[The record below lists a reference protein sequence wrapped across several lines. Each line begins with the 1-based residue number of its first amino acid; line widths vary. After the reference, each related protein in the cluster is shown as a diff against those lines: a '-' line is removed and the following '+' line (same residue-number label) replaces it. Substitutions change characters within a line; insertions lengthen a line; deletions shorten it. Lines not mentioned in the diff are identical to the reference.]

1 MHAHIGD
8 RLVLEGTHLGDPRRT
23 AVIISLPHSDGSPP
37 YEVRW
42 LDDGRTT
49 LIFPGPQARIEP
61 APDAQAEAQTRET
74 WS

>member
-1 MHAHIGD
+1 MKAHIGD
-8 RLVLEGTHLGDPRRT
+8 RLVLEGTHLGDGRRT
-23 AVIISLPHSDGSPP
+23 AVVTALHHRDGTPP

-61 APDAQAEAQTRET
+61 ATQPGTPMTEPG
-74 WS
+74 S